1 MAVKMVTD
9 LARTMAVK
17 HCDHE
22 QLCFLCLIFLLFK
35 LGMKIITPS

>member
-1 MAVKMVTD
+1 MAMKMVTD
-9 LARTMAVK
+9 LVHTIVIK

-22 QLCFLCLIFLLFK
+22 QLCFLCLIFFLFK

>member
-1 MAVKMVTD
+1 MAMKMVTD
-9 LARTMAVK
+9 LVRTMVIK

-22 QLCFLCLIFLLFK
+22 QLCFLCLIFLFK